1 MEEAQHM
8 THFASKVIV
17 LVRID
22 ELRASE
28 VMQARAKTN
37 EKIEF
42 MRYTEAVEA
51 IGDGKLLTGL
61 KVINNQTQEEKTIEC
76 SGLFYAIGH
85 IPNTEFLG

>member
-1 MEEAQHM
+1 MEEAHHM

-17 LVRID
+17 LVRTD
-22 ELRASE
+22 KLRASE

-42 MRYTEAVEA
+42 MRYTEANEA
-51 IGDGKLLTGL
+51 LGNGDVLTGL
-61 KVINNQTQEEKTIEC
+61 KVINNQTKEEKIIEC

-85 IPNTEFLG
+85 TPNTKFL

>member
-17 LVRID
+17 LVRRD

-28 VMQARAKTN
+28 VMQARAKAN
-37 EKIEF
+37 EKIAF
-42 MRYTEAVEA
+42 MRFTEALEA
-51 IGDGKLLTGL
+51 VGNGDLLTGV
-61 KVINNQTQEEKTIEC
+61 KVVNNQTKEEKTIEC

-85 IPNTEFLG
+85 RPNTQFLG

>member
-17 LVRID
+17 LVRRD

-28 VMQARAKTN
+28 VMQTRAKAN

-42 MRYTEAVEA
+42 MRYTEALEA
-51 IGDGKLLTGL
+51 IGDGNALT
-61 KVINNQTQEEKTIEC
+61 
-76 SGLFYAIGH
+76 
-85 IPNTEFLG
+85 

>member
-17 LVRID
+17 LVRRDI
-22 ELRASE
+22 LRAEE
-28 VMQARAKTN
+28 VMQTRAKSN

-42 MRYTEAVEA
+42 MRHTEALEA
-51 IGDGKLLTGL
+51 VGTGDMLTGV
-61 KVINNQTQEEKTIEC
+61 KVTNNQTKEEQTIEC

-85 IPNTEFLG
+85 RPNTEFL

>member
-17 LVRID
+17 LVRTD
-22 ELRASE
+22 KLRASE
-28 VMQARAKTN
+28 VMQTRAKAN

-42 MRYTEAVEA
+42 MRYTEAREA
-51 IGDGKLLTGL
+51 VGKDMLTGL
-61 KVINNQTQEEKTIEC
+61 KVINNQTKEEKIIEC

-85 IPNTEFLG
+85 KPNTDFLE

>member
-17 LVRID
+17 LVRRN

-51 IGDGKLLTGL
+51 LGDEKLLTGL
-61 KVINNQTQEEKTIEC
+61 KVINNQTQEEKIIEC

-85 IPNTEFLG
+85 TPNTEFLG